1 MKANKYRSRFSL
13 ISSGKGSEEKQ
24 IFLVATIEGTEVF
37 YYSGYRIH
45 PENFV
50 KQKVTLKNSTIYVQQ
65 VKNNAFNKAGDSAS
79 IINARLKELD
89 NASFRVYER
98 NYKDKGIEVS
108 KDEYRKLLQI
118 ELGEWPSE
126 GANVN
131 SSIGFFEAYDKYLQ
145 ESNVSEG
152 RKKLYKVDINKLK
165 TYELTLKNN
174 ISFDNFDI
182 DSYKKYISKDRASN
196 TVVVGMK
203 RIKAFY
209 NFCIQNGI
217 INKSPFDKIKFATKI
232 GSEQYNEPV
241 CMTRSE
247 LTHLYTIEIR
257 DYRSCLAR
265 DMFCL
270 QAAIGCRVG
279 DFLRLTYDNIE
290 NDVLVYFPSKTQ
302 EYASKVV
309 VPLSKRA
316 KDILS
321 KYKGQSRNNLLMP
334 FLNSIEYNA
343 LLKNVFKLAELDR
356 VIIQYDRD
364 KKQEV
369 IYKLWD
375 FASSHLARRT
385 FVDILCQAGEPI
397 HVVASMSGHSETS
410 KAFDRYR
417 RRPEQ
422 LQIKAVNRS
431 MD

>member
-1 MKANKYRSRFSL
+1 MKINKYRSRFSL

-24 IFLVATIEGTEVF
+24 IFLVATIEGIEVF
-37 YYSGYRIH
+37 YYSGYRVH
-45 PENFV
+45 PDNFV
-50 KQKVTLKNSTIYVQQ
+50 KEKIVLKSATIYVQQ
-65 VKNNAFNKAGDSAS
+65 VKNNTFNKAGDSAS
-79 IINARLKELD
+79 TINSRLKNLET
-89 NASFRVYER
+89 ASLRIYEK
-98 NYKDKGIEVS
+98 NYKDREIDIS
-108 KDEYRKLLQI
+108 KDEFRKLLQC
-118 ELGEWPSE
+118 ELGEGSPFEISKPNE
-126 GANVN
+126 
-131 SSIGFFEAYDKYLQ
+131 ITFFDAYEKYII
-145 ESNVSEG
+145 ESNVSES
-152 RKKLYKVDINKLK
+152 RKKLYKVDFKRLK
-165 TYELTLKNN
+165 AYELTLKKK
-174 ISFDNFDI
+174 ITFDNLDI
-182 DSYKKYISKDRASN
+182 EHYKKYISKDRSSN

-209 NFCIQNGI
+209 NFCIQNEI
-217 INKSPFDKIKFATKI
+217 VDKSPFDKIKFAAKI

-241 CMTRSE
+241 CMTREE
-247 LTHLYTIEIR
+247 LTHLYTISIE
-257 DYRSCLAR
+257 DAKLCLAR

-279 DFLRLTYDNIE
+279 DFLRLTHDNIE
-290 NDVLVYFPSKTQ
+290 KDVLTYFPSKTK
-302 EYASKVV
+302 EYANKVV
-309 VPLSKRA
+309 VPLSNRA
-316 KDILS
+316 KEILL
-321 KYKGQSRNNLLMP
+321 KYKGKSSNNLLMP
-334 FLNSIEYNA
+334 FLNSVEYNV
-343 LLKNVFKLAELDR
+343 LLKDIFKLAELDR

-422 LQIKAVNRS
+422 LQMKAVNRS